1 MTIQIFGN
9 LNDVVNKP
17 FAVTYPVS
25 VGAFKAILLQHFPE
39 LRSMSFQIAIDRQM
53 NEDETLLLTEN
64 NEIALLPP
72 FSGG

>member
-1 MTIQIFGN
+1 MAIRIFGN
-9 LNDVVNKP
+9 LNEVVNEP
-17 FAVTYPVS
+17 FVVTYPVS
-25 VGAFKAILLQHFPE
+25 VGAFKAILQQHFPE

>member
-53 NEDETLLLTEN
+53 NEDETLLPVSYTHLT
-64 NEIALLPP
+64 LPTKA
-72 FSGG
+72 